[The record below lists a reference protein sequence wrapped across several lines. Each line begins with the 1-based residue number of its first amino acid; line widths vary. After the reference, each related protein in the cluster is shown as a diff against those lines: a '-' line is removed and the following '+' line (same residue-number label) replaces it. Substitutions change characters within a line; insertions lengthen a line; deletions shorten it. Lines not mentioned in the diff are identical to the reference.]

1 MVNVTIYSI
10 HGSYGMWNTPQSNSC
25 LLDLFMY
32 EHVQGALCWSSSF
45 LDGWN
50 IIQFLEYPIMNSH
63 EIHGFFSFFTTFP
76 MKNMEFPM
84 EFPWN
89 CHGTPEFDTCSTAW
103 SHRAKVWGQ
112 HHYLDAEKRE
122 DPGAHGSS
130 PVRIFGCPIC
140 QLPSGKL
147 T

>member
-76 MKNMEFPM
+76 MKNMEFPHGIPM
-84 EFPWN
+84 ELPWN
-89 CHGTPEFDTCSTAW
+89 SPNLIRVPRLEATEPRCGASTTIWMLKNVKILVPMAPRQFEFS
-103 SHRAKVWGQ
+103 
-112 HHYLDAEKRE
+112 
-122 DPGAHGSS
+122 GA
-130 PVRIFGCPIC
+130 PYVNYP
-140 QLPSGKL
+140 LVN
-147 T
+147 